1 MQHNVSNNVAT
12 VETTTTLDTLEVIPG
27 LFAFKLTT
35 SARRL
40 SQHGSMKT
48 PPVATKP
55 RTVQGFV
62 DQETLNKITS
72 GHSWKPDET
81 YLVLPPAAREFL
93 RTNNPNID
101 TPERKEFRANMHK
114 DVYDAFSD
122 GRVVPGDIVRFDP
135 KRGAIFTLDDKILP
149 HAIFFDYMSNGRIS
163 NKTYD
168 LDKLIAHLLP
178 RDDIRFFPKTRRRE
192 DPDYSATASTAEEA
206 LLEIPYYNRDSGR
219 ENTVAFRWAPSQEAY
234 QAIWD
239 ALPNKNKDYPLGD
252 LYSVLFETDALGL
265 RACGA
270 ALCDSYWKDAETQD
284 EDEDLSL

>member
-1 MQHNVSNNVAT
+1 MQHNVHNNVTT
-12 VETTTTLDTLEVIPG
+12 VETTTTLDTLEVIPS

-35 SARRL
+35 SARRV

-55 RTVQGFV
+55 QTVQGFV

-72 GHSWKPDET
+72 GRPWKPDET

-101 TPERKEFRANMHK
+101 TPERKEFRANMSK
-114 DVYDAFSD
+114 DVYDAFSE
-122 GRVVPGDIVRFDP
+122 GRAVPEDIVRFDP
-135 KRGAIFTLDDKILP
+135 KRGAMFSLDEKILP
-149 HAIFFDYMSNGRIS
+149 CAVFFDYISNGRIS
-163 NKTYD
+163 NTNYD
-168 LDKLIAHLLP
+168 LEALISHLLP
-178 RDDIRFFPKTRRRE
+178 REDIRFFPKTGRGDE
-192 DPDYSATASTAEEA
+192 PDYAGTATSAEDA
-206 LLEIPYYNRDSGR
+206 LLDVPYYNRDDGR
-219 ENTVAFRWAPSQEAY
+219 QKTVAFRWAPSQEAY

-239 ALPNKNKDYPLGD
+239 ALPNKNNNYPLGD

-270 ALCDSYWKDAETQD
+270 ALCDSYWKDVEMQD
-284 EDEDLSL
+284 DEENFRL